1 MSGQRSLPKRWH
13 VSAGRN
19 RKVRKTNPSY
29 YMPLPLP
36 HSLFLLCSNI
46 MTFTPLS
53 PLPCVYDGEDDEEE
67 IILSGCKLVIMAA
80 GIIGT
85 RHRRT
90 RQRRTALFRVRHSV
104 ESIYRGMGDKY
115 FRRAY
120 RMNYESFCNLH
131 DKLEDGIELFRLK
144 SRGYNKKGGRA
155 GGNYSL
161 PPTPNGPITSS
172 VRLAGKSI
180 QYHGEVW
187 DLSFRSDG
195 KCLVCCGC
203 C

>member
-36 HSLFLLCSNI
+36 PSLFLLCSNI
-46 MTFTPLS
+46 MTFTPFS

-80 GIIGT
+80 KIIGT

-144 SRGYNKKGGRA
+144 SRGYNKKVDAPVETIPFHQRRMGQ
-155 GGNYSL
+155 L
-161 PPTPNGPITSS
+161 HPLCDWH
-172 VRLAGKSI
+172 VLFVFLL
-180 QYHGEVW
+180 GEVHTISW
-187 DLSFRSDG
+187 GSMGSLIQ
-195 KCLVCCGC
+195 K
-203 C
+203 